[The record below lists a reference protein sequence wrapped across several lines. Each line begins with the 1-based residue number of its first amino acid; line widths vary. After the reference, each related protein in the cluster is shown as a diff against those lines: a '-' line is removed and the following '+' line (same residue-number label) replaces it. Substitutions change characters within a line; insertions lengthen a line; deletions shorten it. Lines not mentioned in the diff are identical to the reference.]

1 MNKEIEMYKNEGFKG
16 FISVKDLRKKLSE
29 KTSGISTEAG
39 IYIVVRD
46 NDSAP
51 SFESVGTGGHH
62 KGKNPNVDIAT
73 LQDEY
78 VNDSKIV
85 YIGQSTNLRRRIREL
100 LHFGVGKNIGHWGGR
115 YLWQLSDAE
124 DLLVA
129 WKEMPG
135 QDVVQEEKSMLKDF
149 IDRHDRPPF
158 ANLK

>member
-1 MNKEIEMYKNEGFKG
+1 MYKDEGFQG
-16 FISVKDLRKKLSE
+16 FIPVKDLRKKLNE

-39 IYIVVRD
+39 IYIVVRG

-51 SFESVGTGGHH
+51 SFESVGTGGHF

-73 LQDEY
+73 LQDKY

-85 YIGQSTNLRRRIREL
+85 YIGKATNLRRRIGEL
-100 LHFGVGKNIGHWGGR
+100 LRFGAGKDIGHWGGR

-135 QDVVQEEKSMLKDF
+135 QDVKQEEKSMLEDF
-149 IDRHDRPPF
+149 IDRHGRLPF
-158 ANLK
+158 ANLKIG